1 MRTNPFVYSDYRQF
15 VCKWDCIYL
24 IILTNYKLTFIKKKN
39 RVLPDFFALLVIKQK
54 LIDVKHE
61 IAKINHILM

>member
-1 MRTNPFVYSDYRQF
+1 MGL
-15 VCKWDCIYL
+15 YL
-24 IILTNYKLTFIKKKN
+24 LNYIDKLQIDFHKKKK